1 MRFLVHA
8 LAVAVLLSG
17 CESMRTTT
25 QNVREKFTGPT
36 FQTRV
41 IKAEQRKTYEAAR
54 AALPKIGF
62 TFTRGGPNQ
71 GRIEALN
78 RISGGGPVTGVS
90 QMSLELK
97 LTPVPEGTEVALLFS
112 EIRED
117 AFTQRPGAA
126 SSTPVRDTLLY
137 DSYFRYIEEGVQE
150 AAPPTAAK

>member
-1 MRFLVHA
+1 MR
-8 LAVAVLLSG
+8 ST
-17 CESMRTTT
+17 S
-25 QNVREKFTGPT
+25 QNVREKFTGPS

-41 IKAEQRKTYEAAR
+41 MKADQRRTYEAAR

-78 RISGGGPVTGVS
+78 RIAGGGPVAGVS

-117 AFTQRPGAA
+117 AFTHRPGAA
-126 SSTPVRDTLLY
+126 TSTPNRDTLLY
-137 DSYFRYIEEGVQE
+137 ESYFQHIEAGLQ
-150 AAPPTAAK
+150 ATASPQGQTK